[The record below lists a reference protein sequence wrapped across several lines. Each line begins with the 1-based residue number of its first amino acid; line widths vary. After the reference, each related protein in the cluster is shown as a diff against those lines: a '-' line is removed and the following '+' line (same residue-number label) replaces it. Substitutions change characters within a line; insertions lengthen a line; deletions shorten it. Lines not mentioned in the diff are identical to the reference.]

1 MKTSRSLTAYARA
14 VYEWN
19 AIIHYKQTIPEMGY
33 ALQYLGSALIDCNIL
48 SIFSAEYNAHQLT
61 GENLATFDSLLKNL
75 KDSYLNILM
84 IPARK
89 NSNQFMRTLSNR
101 ERKQKIPATTTVST

>member
-1 MKTSRSLTAYARA
+1 
-14 VYEWN
+14 
-19 AIIHYKQTIPEMGY
+19 MGY